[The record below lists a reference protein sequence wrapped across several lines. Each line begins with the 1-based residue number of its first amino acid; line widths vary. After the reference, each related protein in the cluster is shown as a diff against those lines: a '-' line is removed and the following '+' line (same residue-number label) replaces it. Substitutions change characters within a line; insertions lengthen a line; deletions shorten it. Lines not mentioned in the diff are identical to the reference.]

1 MKSYPK
7 IELDIEKA
15 ADFLELPPSRLQE
28 LVEKRNLQQN
38 WDEYNNI
45 YRFEGHV
52 PNLEDG
58 TVLIDK
64 SGSFELIRGFPKINR
79 AMLLGPAVKKNFG
92 EIDSVAVEEKM
103 NGYNVRVIDYYS
115 KLIAFTRSGHVCPY
129 STERVQNFL
138 KRDFFI
144 DHPDIIV
151 YGEMV
156 GPENPYVQKYVY
168 NIESLKFFVFDM
180 RYKDSGE
187 ALSVHKRR
195 ELAEEYDFDQVILFG
210 EFSISEAP
218 EKITEIIKELG
229 KKGHEGVVI
238 KDPEMV
244 LQPMKYTCSESNCS
258 DLHHAFKFY
267 NETGRDFLFSRVV
280 REGFQSYEWEEN
292 EEDFQKR
299 CLRLGE
305 SLLNPMKK
313 TIAQVQAGQR
323 ISDDFKIRVGD
334 RETIHKF
341 RSYLQRFGL
350 YVAFEVSEKKGDE
363 YVINI
368 RKVNKS
374 TNDKTL
380 AMLEGQLWS

>member
-79 AMLLGPAVKKNFG
+79 AMLLGPAVKKKFG

-103 NGYNVRVIDYYS
+103 NGYNVRVIDYKS

-129 STERVQNFL
+129 STERVQKFL
-138 KRDFFI
+138 KRDFFL

-187 ALSVHKRR
+187 ALPVHKRR

-244 LQPMKYTCSESNCS
+244 LQPIKYTCSESNCS

-292 EEDFQKR
+292 EENFQKR

-305 SLLNPMKK
+305 SLLTPMKK

-341 RSYLQRFGL
+341 SSYLQRFGL
-350 YVAFEVSEKKGDE
+350 YVAFEVSEKNGDE